1 MTPMRPASRA
11 VLLTAALAAVASGVA
26 VAGASAGATTTKT
39 CDVSRNAQR
48 LGPSYVTSLKVRGT
62 ACTTG
67 VRLVRAYYRCRVRAG
82 GVHGKCHSRVLHY
95 VCHERR
101 KGISIQFD
109 ATVTCTRGTS
119 RRIVHTYTQNA

>member
-1 MTPMRPASRA
+1 MTAMRRASGA
-11 VLLTAALAAVASGVA
+11 VLLTAVLAAVASGVA
-26 VAGASAGATTTKT
+26 VAGASAGQTRT
-39 CDVSRNAQR
+39 CDVTRDAQR

-67 VRLVRAYYRCRVRAG
+67 VQLVRAYYRCRVRAG
-82 GVHGKCHSRVLHY
+82 GVRGKCHSRVLHY

-101 KGISIQFD
+101 QGISIQFD